1 MSAHSTI
8 IIQLVCLI
16 HCFWLT
22 EGHSSRSLFKRECDE
37 LVLGS
42 IKSTIIMRLCD
53 FKHNRLTNGKYLI
66 PAAITSRIKINRST
80 PKRAR
85 YFDENSVTHYDDDN
99 DDETNFPDCFRRK
112 LLVSVSSRAPAIAS
126 I

>member
-1 MSAHSTI
+1 
-8 IIQLVCLI
+8 
-16 HCFWLT
+16 
-22 EGHSSRSLFKRECDE
+22 
-37 LVLGS
+37 
-42 IKSTIIMRLCD
+42 MRLCD

-112 LLVSVSSRAPAIAS
+112 
-126 I
+126 